1 MKIKISPTSAQRSLE
16 KRLQPALGQASPRGN
31 GSRTIPPFSLLFCL
45 KLDSR
50 CPVLLWRQKSVPFM
64 QGSRFQAAGSSGVDC
79 GCDTGEISKG
89 SRAIKTGRVLHVV
102 PAAGWRAGE
111 GNGAGWVWSVCLKN
125 TLKKKKVCPLQRSPF
140 TCDSLLGREGT
151 KRLSLK
157 TGEQSN
163 QKPP

>member
-50 CPVLLWRQKSVPFM
+50 CPVLLWRQKSVPFV
-64 QGSRFQAAGSSGVDC
+64 QGSRFRAAGSSGVDC

-102 PAAGWRAGE
+102 PAAGRRAGE
-111 GNGAGWVWSVCLKN
+111 GNGAGWVWSVCLRN
-125 TLKKKKVCPLQRSPF
+125 TLKKKKCAPYKDLPSPA
-140 TCDSLLGREGT
+140 TPCLAEKGRKG
-151 KRLSLK
+151 LV
-157 TGEQSN
+157 
-163 QKPP
+163 